1 MPQKI
6 MQIGMELKDK
16 LSGDLKRAYGNIQG
30 FKARAVRAFKS
41 IGRAV
46 FSVKGAIIGLGG
58 YAVLRG
64 IKNMITST
72 AELADRYQKLS
83 IELGIS
89 TEALSVLR
97 WAGEQS
103 GVSFGSLTTALEQ
116 ATRRMEE
123 FKQRG
128 TGGIDKVVHLLGDE
142 IIYAINAGQSLEGLL
157 PKISDRLKSLSTAAE
172 RAYLSYN
179 LFGRSG
185 LEAGNK
191 LLAIGSEGL
200 ERFRK
205 EAEHLGIVIDQK
217 TADAAANFNDQVNR
231 LYKLLEGLKI
241 KIIGPLLPMLT
252 DFAFRVQ
259 VVASEF
265 DIVTNKIK
273 VAWAELKN
281 FGSVLHFL
289 YDPKGWTDDFWEGVG
304 NIPSSLF
311 KERETKRSPFQGRP
325 VSGSELQGSIP
336 PWMMGQGEET
346 SGAIEKATKHL
357 SQFSTIQKESLNV
370 HDKLASKMPQFWKS
384 YVSSV
389 DTAAKVVTRVLGTAL
404 YALEDAMV
412 AIVLRTKSV
421 KEAFQDMAK
430 AVVAEIVKII
440 TRLIVSYAIQSATES
455 LNLYTGGPARVAG
468 ANAAMASAIAAATAA
483 SNAVSLAEGGI
494 VTGPRSGFP
503 VIMHGKERV
512 KVEPLGKEDTGVV
525 HNHNY
530 FIYATDAQSFDRQWF
545 RAFQQKKDIVASEI
559 SRKYQRNPNLNMA
572 AS

>member
-179 LFGRSG
+179 LFI
-185 LEAGNK
+185 N
-191 LLAIGSEGL
+191 
-200 ERFRK
+200 
-205 EAEHLGIVIDQK
+205 VC
-217 TADAAANFNDQVNR
+217 
-231 LYKLLEGLKI
+231 
-241 KIIGPLLPMLT
+241 
-252 DFAFRVQ
+252 
-259 VVASEF
+259 
-265 DIVTNKIK
+265 
-273 VAWAELKN
+273 
-281 FGSVLHFL
+281 
-289 YDPKGWTDDFWEGVG
+289 
-304 NIPSSLF
+304 
-311 KERETKRSPFQGRP
+311 
-325 VSGSELQGSIP
+325 VSHI
-336 PWMMGQGEET
+336 
-346 SGAIEKATKHL
+346 
-357 SQFSTIQKESLNV
+357 
-370 HDKLASKMPQFWKS
+370 
-384 YVSSV
+384 
-389 DTAAKVVTRVLGTAL
+389 
-404 YALEDAMV
+404 
-412 AIVLRTKSV
+412 
-421 KEAFQDMAK
+421 
-430 AVVAEIVKII
+430 
-440 TRLIVSYAIQSATES
+440 
-455 LNLYTGGPARVAG
+455 
-468 ANAAMASAIAAATAA
+468 
-483 SNAVSLAEGGI
+483 
-494 VTGPRSGFP
+494 
-503 VIMHGKERV
+503 
-512 KVEPLGKEDTGVV
+512 
-525 HNHNY
+525 
-530 FIYATDAQSFDRQWF
+530 
-545 RAFQQKKDIVASEI
+545 
-559 SRKYQRNPNLNMA
+559 
-572 AS
+572 